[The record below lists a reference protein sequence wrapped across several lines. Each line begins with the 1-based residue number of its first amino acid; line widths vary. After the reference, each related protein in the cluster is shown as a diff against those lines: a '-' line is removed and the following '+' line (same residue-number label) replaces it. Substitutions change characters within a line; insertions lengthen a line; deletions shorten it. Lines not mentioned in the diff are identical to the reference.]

1 MAGQLTL
8 DGRTVTFREG
18 QTLLEVAR
26 ENNVKIPSLCY
37 HRKTGPVGRCRLCVV
52 EVERQRTLVTACTAA
67 AQDGQV
73 VRTNTERV
81 REARRTIINLL
92 LSSGEH
98 NCLSCEQSG
107 ACELQ
112 DAAYQLQVEAP
123 AFLLSSP
130 PLEVDTSAELIVV
143 DRRKCILCGRCVAA
157 CNHTVVN
164 EVLGVGERSLGS
176 HILFDIDRPIGRST
190 CVQCGE
196 CVQICPVGALIDKR
210 AIRKGRATDLE
221 KVDSTCPHCGI
232 GCQVTLHVDRAK
244 NRIVRVT
251 GREVEPNDGM
261 LCVKGRYGFES
272 PHAGKRLTQP
282 MIRRNGALE
291 PVSWDECLDYVAGR
305 LQTIVGQHGPDVFS
319 ACGSDRITNENNYAL
334 AKFARAVIKTN
345 NVDHAAR
352 PGHAPTVTGLAT
364 SFGSGAMTNS
374 IPELQDAKV
383 IFVIGS
389 DLTEAHPVVS
399 YYVKRAVKK
408 GAILIV
414 NDPRRI
420 DLCRWAT
427 HHVPLKSGAEI
438 AYINGLIHEIF
449 RNGWADEEFLK
460 AHTENA
466 AEIRQWVEAYPV
478 ERASEICGV
487 PVPQLT
493 QIARILGTG
502 GSASVCCTLDTT
514 EHACGADTVKA
525 LANLQ
530 MVLGNLGK
538 PNCGLNPLLGQNN
551 AQGAC
556 DMGALPDVY
565 HGNQP
570 VADARVRAKMEQAW
584 GVTGLSD
591 RPGHAMPTMLRKA
604 LDGGT
609 RILYCVGDNSVQ
621 TEPDQAHALQ
631 ELQALELL
639 IVSDSFPSLTTE
651 RAHVVLPGCAWGE
664 EEGTFSSTERR
675 VQRVRAALEAPGGCR
690 PSWWVLQQLGQRLGC
705 DLGFTS
711 AEAVWEDMRR
721 TATTYAG
728 ISYAR
733 LEGVGLQWPC
743 PTPEH
748 PGTVYLHQDGKFTR
762 GRALFAKT
770 DRVPSAEDPHQ
781 EQPSIRL

>member
-26 ENNVKIPSLCY
+26 ENGVKIPSLCY
-37 HRKTGPVGRCRLCVV
+37 HRKTGPAGRCRLCVV
-52 EVERQRTLVTACTAA
+52 EVERQRTLIAACTAF

-73 VRTNTERV
+73 VQTNTERV
-81 REARRTIINLL
+81 REARRTIVNLL
-92 LSSGEH
+92 LSSDEH

-112 DAAYQLQVEAP
+112 DAAYQLEIELP
-123 AFLLSSP
+123 AFRTSGP
-130 PLEVDTSAELIVV
+130 KPTVDSSAELITV

-164 EVLGVGERSLGS
+164 EVLGVGDRSLHS
-176 HILFDIDRPIGRST
+176 HILFDIDRPIGKST

-210 AIRKGRATDLE
+210 AIRKGRAADLE
-221 KVDSTCPHCGI
+221 KVDSTCAHCAV
-232 GCQVTLHVDRAK
+232 GCQTTLHVDRAR

-261 LCVKGRYGFES
+261 LCVKGRYEFES
-272 PHAGKRLTQP
+272 PHAEPRLTQP
-282 MIRRNGALE
+282 LLRRNGTLE
-291 PVSWDECLDYVAGR
+291 PVPWDECLDFLADR
-305 LQTIVGQHGPDVFS
+305 IKTIVAQHGPDVFS

-334 AKFARAVIKTN
+334 AKFARAVLKTN
-345 NVDHAAR
+345 NVDHAAATR
-352 PGHAPTVTGLAT
+352 RAPTVPGLAT
-364 SFGSGAMTNS
+364 SFGSDAMTNS

-408 GAILIV
+408 GAVLIV
-414 NDPRRI
+414 NDPRPLG
-420 DLCRWAT
+420 LCRWAT
-427 HHVPLKSGAEI
+427 HHVPLKAGSDV
-438 AYINGLIHEIF
+438 AYLNGLIHEILE
-449 RNGWADEEFLK
+449 NGWADAEFLQ

-466 AEIRQWVEAYPV
+466 DEIRMWVEPYPV

-487 PVPQLT
+487 PVPQLK
-493 QIARILGTG
+493 QIARLLGTAG
-502 GSASVCCTLDTT
+502 PASVCCALDPT
-514 EHACGADTVKA
+514 ENGRCADDVRA

-538 PNCGLNPLLGQNN
+538 PGCGLNLLHGRNN

-565 HGNQP
+565 HGYQP
-570 VADARVRAKMEQAW
+570 VTDAGTKARMEQAW
-584 GVTGLSD
+584 AVTGLSD
-591 RPGHAMPTMLRKA
+591 RPGYPMPTMLRKA

-609 RILYCVGDNSVQ
+609 RILYCVGDNSLQ
-621 TEPDQAHALQ
+621 TEPDLAHSVR
-631 ELQALELL
+631 ELRALELL
-639 IVSDSFPSLTTE
+639 VVSDVFPGLLTE
-651 RAHVVLPGCAWGE
+651 SAHVVLPGRSWAE
-664 EEGTFSSTERR
+664 EDGTFSNTERR
-675 VQRVRAALEAPGGCR
+675 VQRVRAALKAPGECR
-690 PSWWVLQQLGQRLGC
+690 PNWWVLQQLGQRLDC

-711 AEAVWEDMRR
+711 AEAVWEDVRR
-721 TATTYAG
+721 TATAFAG

-733 LEGVGLQWPC
+733 LEDVGVQWPC
-743 PTPEH
+743 PTLKH
-748 PGTVYLHQDGKFTR
+748 PGTAYLHRDGKFTR
-762 GRALFAKT
+762 GKGLFSRT
-770 DRVPSAEDPHQ
+770 DWAPPGEAPSEKARCLE
-781 EQPSIRL
+781 